1 MCVIEI
7 YLMTGR
13 SFLPGHLFFTK
24 SIAIGKILL
33 YNNNAL
39 LCALI
44 DTLILERKPHMELWQ
59 KYLLAA
65 GIGLLLLILAI
76 RRTVRKNRDYKNR
89 SFTRKLETV
98 LQPREN
104 IKVICP
110 QKHGQVILTTRRL
123 LFDTPKGFQAVP
135 LKTIKRVQGL
145 NADYKKTA
153 VVENMTR
160 ILVKAEKEHTVS
172 GGTPEFTQL
181 AKQLIRKVESQNRK
195 KKAQKEQKSGKK

>member
-1 MCVIEI
+1 M
-7 YLMTGR
+7 
-13 SFLPGHLFFTK
+13 
-24 SIAIGKILL
+24 

-89 SFTRKLETV
+89 AFTRKLETV

-104 IKVICP
+104 IKLICP
-110 QKHGQVILTTRRL
+110 QKNGQVILTTRRL
-123 LFDTPKGFQAVP
+123 LFDTPRGFQAVP
-135 LKTIKRVQGL
+135 LKSIKRVQGVT
-145 NADYKKTA
+145 AEEKKTTS
-153 VVENMTR
+153 VDKMVR
-160 ILVKAEKEHTVS
+160 IIIKADKEYPVS
-172 GGTPEFTQL
+172 AASPEFTQL
-181 AKQLIRKVESQNRK
+181 AKQLIRKVDSQNRK
-195 KKAQKEQKSGKK
+195 KKADKEKQNEKK